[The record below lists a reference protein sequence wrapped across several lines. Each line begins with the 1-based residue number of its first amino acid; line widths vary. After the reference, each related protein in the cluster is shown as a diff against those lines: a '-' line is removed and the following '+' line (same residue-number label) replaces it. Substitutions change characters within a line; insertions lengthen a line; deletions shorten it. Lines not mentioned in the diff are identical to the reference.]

1 MSIPDETLMAYADG
15 ELEPAQRADVEAALA
30 ADPTLAQRVEQHRA
44 LRRKLNVAFDP
55 ILMETVPNALVVTVH
70 TAPAAT
76 AEDAEAGGADSSAA
90 TDRAATNR
98 AAADRAATVT
108 DLRRVRAARAAE
120 AKEAA
125 ASARRA
131 DVPRRPW
138 TWFEWAA
145 VAASIAT
152 GAVIAHLALRS
163 PEGTRIGTDGGQLV
177 AQADLADALSDQ
189 LTADQSAEAP
199 VQIGVSFKAKS
210 GETCRTFTVKE
221 HGVLGGLACRQG
233 DEWRVQVLANS
244 SSAAGTNGQ
253 GGYKPAGGSM
263 PAAVLAAVE
272 QQING
277 EAFDAAGEA
286 AARERGWR

>member
-1 MSIPDETLMAYADG
+1 MTIPDETLMAYADG

-30 ADPTLAQRVEQHRA
+30 ANPTLAQRVEQHRA
-44 LRRKLNVAFDP
+44 LRRKLNAAFDP
-55 ILMETVPNALVVTVH
+55 VLMETVPNALVVTVH
-70 TAPAAT
+70 TAPAA
-76 AEDAEAGGADSSAA
+76 AVGGAEPGGIESG
-90 TDRAATNR
+90 

-125 ASARRA
+125 ASSRRA
-131 DVPRRPW
+131 ELPRRPW
-138 TWFEWAA
+138 TWVEWTA

-163 PEGTRIGTDGGQLV
+163 PEGTRIGTAGGQLV

-189 LTADQSAEAP
+189 LAVDQSAEAP

-210 GETCRTFTVKE
+210 GDVCRTFTVKE
-221 HGVLGGLACRQG
+221 QNVLGGLACRQG
-233 DEWRVQVLANS
+233 SEWRVQVLAS
-244 SSAAGTNGQ
+244 SSLAGASGQ

-272 QQING
+272 QQIQG
-277 EAFDAAGEA
+277 DALDAAGEA
-286 AARERGWR
+286 AARERGWH